1 MKLQMQN
8 FIIVSFSLCLF
19 KNKSKI
25 LNSAR
30 CPFRYFNTWRLI
42 RRLELEI
49 YIISYF
55 IVSSHGLEP
64 YQLCVKKLL
73 LYRNFESMF
82 FIKGT
87 CGFEPNT
94 PLNLRV
100 NKAQSD
106 SDGLGFGADS
116 EDSAI
121 LLPVHYLGSHS
132 GH

>member
-1 MKLQMQN
+1 MFRVL
-8 FIIVSFSLCLF
+8 STLCEKALTV
-19 KNKSKI
+19 I
-25 LNSAR
+25 LSQ
-30 CPFRYFNTWRLI
+30 C
-42 RRLELEI
+42 
-49 YIISYF
+49 
-55 IVSSHGLEP
+55 
-64 YQLCVKKLL
+64 
-73 LYRNFESMF
+73 F

-94 PLNLRV
+94 PLDLRV